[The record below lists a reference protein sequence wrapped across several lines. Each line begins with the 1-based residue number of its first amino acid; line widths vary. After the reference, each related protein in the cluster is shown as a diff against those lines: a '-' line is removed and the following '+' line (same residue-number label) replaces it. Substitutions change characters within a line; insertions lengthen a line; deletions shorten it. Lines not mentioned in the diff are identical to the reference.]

1 MDNKYNGK
9 DMCNTSL
16 LVISIIGFGRV
27 IFLDFGDCMYMNY

>member
-16 LVISIIGFGRV
+16 ISIIGFGRV